1 MTHLEMCDMLP
12 DNQHGFR
19 EHRSTLTQLLSHWD
33 EVIELLEQGQT
44 VDVIYTDFA
53 KAFDKCET
61 NVLLHTLRDCGVKGK
76 IGKWIAAFLDP
87 KTRIQAVGVDGSL
100 SDPEQVISGV
110 PQGTVLGPVLFLV
123 HILSLC
129 SNLSP
134 GTSSS
139 SFADDTRIWRGVS
152 TASDCSNLQDDLQS
166 VYASADHINMEFNS
180 KKFEWIRY
188 TSGSKTPPDFT
199 YKAPDST

>member
-19 EHRSTLTQLLSHWD
+19 EQRSTLTQLLSHWE
-33 EVIELLEQGQT
+33 EVLDLLEQGLT
-44 VDVIYTDFA
+44 VDVIYNDFA

-76 IGKWIAAFLDP
+76 IGQWIAAFLDP
-87 KTRIQAVGVDGSL
+87 STGMQAVGVDGSL

-123 HILSLC
+123 HILGLC

-139 SFADDTRIWRGVS
+139 AFADDTRIWRGVS
-152 TASDCSNLQDDLQS
+152 TEADCSNLQDDLQS
-166 VYASADHINMEFNS
+166 VYASADLINMLFNS

-188 TSGSKTPPDFT
+188 TAGSKTPPDFT
-199 YKAPDST
+199 